1 MVNKIL
7 HKKDPKT
14 NNGQQNTTQKRDPK
28 TNNGQQNTTQKSKGW
43 ATGIPWVNGGEL
55 GCSGWVAVPASQV
68 APVVLLLF
76 KKSGANDFKAI
87 HKPWAMVSSKFCRL
101 YVTYVAYIVE
111 TCYIKVW
118 NS

>member
-1 MVNKIL
+1 
-7 HKKDPKT
+7 
-14 NNGQQNTTQKRDPK
+14 
-28 TNNGQQNTTQKSKGW
+28 
-43 ATGIPWVNGGEL
+43 
-55 GCSGWVAVPASQV
+55 V

-87 HKPWAMVSSKFCRL
+87 HKPWAMVWSKFCRL
-101 YVTYVAYIVE
+101 YVSYVAYIVK